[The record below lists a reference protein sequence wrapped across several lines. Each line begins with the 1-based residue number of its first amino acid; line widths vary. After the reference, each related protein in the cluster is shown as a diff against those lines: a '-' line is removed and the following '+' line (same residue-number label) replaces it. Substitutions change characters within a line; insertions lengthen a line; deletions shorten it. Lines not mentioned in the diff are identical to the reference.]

1 MKQEEAAQ
9 KLTQVEELLNK
20 VFTEVTELKE
30 MSSDVSPEIAAKIDS
45 ILGLVKNVDE
55 LNPDKAPESP
65 ATQV

>member
-30 MSSDVSPEIAAKIDS
+30 MSSDVSPEIAAKIDN